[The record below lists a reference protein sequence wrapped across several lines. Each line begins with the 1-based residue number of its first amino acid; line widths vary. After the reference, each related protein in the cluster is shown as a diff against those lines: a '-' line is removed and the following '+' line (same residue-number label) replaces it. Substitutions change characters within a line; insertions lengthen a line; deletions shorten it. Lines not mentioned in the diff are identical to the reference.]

1 MLFSHVTIETV
12 KKKKSNSKKISHMAT
27 PITQILK
34 IIDIMIFNKKDK
46 QEMATSTQCKVVKL
60 FNSNTTTTFAR

>member
-1 MLFSHVTIETV
+1 
-12 KKKKSNSKKISHMAT
+12 MAT